1 MSNSIRKL
9 FLADVF
15 ALRILLAIS
24 AYLFAFGLWFAD
36 SSGGA
41 YNSMLRHA
49 PAFVWGCAFFV
60 YATATVVLSV
70 RSLNWYVAYAALI
83 LGTYLWLFTLLSF
96 ADNPNRP
103 MGSADFILFVLV
115 LIEVW
120 VGASNIAEAHK

>member
-1 MSNSIRKL
+1 MSNGIRKL

-15 ALRILLAIS
+15 ALRILLAVS

-49 PAFVWGCAFFV
+49 PSVVWGLAFFIYGTV
-60 YATATVVLSV
+60 TVVLSAK
-70 RSLNWYVAYAALI
+70 SLNKYVAYCALI

-96 ADNPNRP
+96 VDNPNRP
-103 MGSADFILFVLV
+103 MGSADLILFVLV